1 MARKII
7 DFDYGLTI
15 GQPNFIKP
23 DLVYQERYG
32 VEYKAM
38 TVEETIEQLRTAGV
52 DHAVI
57 AANDVETT
65 HGRKVPNERIAD
77 LCQKHPDVFVLG
89 FAGSDP
95 HKGMASVKE
104 LEAAVKDLG
113 LRGCYVNPWYHQIK
127 ANDRRYYLLYEKCA
141 ELDIPISLHTA
152 SSLDNTISMD
162 YGSPAHID
170 DVAVD
175 IPELKIVMRHPGWP
189 WVGQAVAVAYRHPNV
204 YIDVSAMH
212 PAMIPDIVMASTT
225 VLKDKLLF
233 GSAHPLVQPQRAVS
247 WWEKLQLPE
256 AVKDNIFYHNA
267 ARLIGLEKPAV
278 SA

>member
-7 DFDYGLTI
+7 DFDYGLVI
-15 GQPNFIKP
+15 SEPRLIKP
-23 DLVYQERYG
+23 DLIYKERYG
-32 VEYKAM
+32 VQFQVL
-38 TVEETIEQLRTAGV
+38 TVEETMNQLREAGI

-65 HGRKVPNERIAD
+65 HGRKIPNERIAE
-77 LCQKHPDVFVLG
+77 LCHQYPDFFVFG

-95 HKGMASVKE
+95 HKGMAAVRE
-104 LEAAVKDLG
+104 LESAVKDLG
-113 LRGCYVNPWYHQIK
+113 LKGCYVNPWYHQIK

-162 YGSPAHID
+162 YGNPAHID

-189 WVGQAVAVAYRHPNV
+189 WVTNAVAIAYRHPNV
-204 YIDVSAMH
+204 YIDISAMH
-212 PAMIPDIVMASTT
+212 PAMIPEIVMASTT
-225 VLKDKLLF
+225 VLKEKLLF
-233 GSAHPLVQPQRAVS
+233 GSAYPLVPPKKAVS
-247 WWEKLQLPE
+247 WWENINLPE
-256 AVKDNIFYHNA
+256 NIKDNIFYHNA
-267 ARLIGLEKPAV
+267 ARLIGLEK
-278 SA
+278 